1 MKITAEYLHRKWK
14 SISYYDGGYIQV
26 EVKHSL
32 EWHVGYK
39 EIDQKTLV
47 IVSEKEPELLQT
59 SKSIA
64 VSKSHT
70 GKHKSTLEK
79 LCTNFFQYDTIISS
93 IIRKE
98 L

>member
-64 VSKSHT
+64 VSKGPSHGREVGT
-70 GKHKSTLEK
+70 FICAYANRAGQCL
-79 LCTNFFQYDTIISS
+79 
-93 IIRKE
+93 
-98 L
+98 

>member
-26 EVKHSL
+26 EVKHPL

-47 IVSEKEPELLQT
+47 IVSEKENCFKLQNPLRCQ
-59 SKSIA
+59 KA
-64 VSKSHT
+64 VAWT
-70 GKHKSTLEK
+70 GGGHFHLR
-79 LCTNFFQYDTIISS
+79 LC
-93 IIRKE
+93 E
-98 L
+98 